1 MRSEAVAVIF
11 PYPPDVELAMQILYR
26 SLRENDR
33 RRYAAVEAAKLGHG
47 GLDYITALLGCDAKT
62 VRHGQKDIQQLAD
75 QDLEDIAPD
84 ERVRKRGGGC
94 KPATERLPDLV
105 PSFHAVLEDHTAG
118 DPMRQQVIWTELT
131 PREIVAALM
140 EKDLYVSE
148 QVIRQLLDDE
158 GYRRRQIQ
166 KYLDMG
172 AHEDR
177 NAQFENIARIK
188 QEYLGSPNPIL
199 SIDTKKRE
207 LLGTFYRDGR
217 VYTRQGLLAFDH
229 DFPSYALGVVIPYGL
244 YDLKRNFGYL
254 SVGTS
259 HDTTEFACDRIAWW
273 WENYGRSL
281 YPEAQ
286 SLCLLCDGGGSNSAD
301 KYLFKEDLQKRA
313 DRLGRE
319 IRIAH
324 YPPYCSKYNPIERR
338 LFPHVTRACQG
349 VIFDSVATVKR
360 LLEKTRTATGLG
372 VVVEVLEKV
381 YQTGRKYAEGFK
393 KDMKI
398 VFDEYLP
405 KWNYRATP
413 TTS

>member
-1 MRSEAVAVIF
+1 VAVTF
-11 PYPPDVELAMQILYR
+11 PYPPDVELAMQVLYR

-47 GLDYITALLGCDAKT
+47 GLDYLAALLGCDPKT
-62 VRHGQKDIQQLAD
+62 IRRGQEDLQRLAD
-75 QDLEDIAPD
+75 GDLEDITPD
-84 ERVRKRGGGC
+84 ERVRRQGGGR
-94 KPATERLPDLV
+94 KPATESLPDLRS
-105 PSFHAVLEDHTAG
+105 SFQAVLEDHTAG
-118 DPMRQQVIWTELT
+118 DPMRAQVIWTDLT
-131 PREIVAALM
+131 PREIGEALI

-148 QVIRQLLDDE
+148 RVIRQLLEDA

-172 AHEDR
+172 SHEDR
-177 NAQFENIARIK
+177 DAQFENIARIK
-188 QEYLGSPNPIL
+188 RDYLDSPDPIL

-229 DFPSYALGVVIPYGL
+229 DFPSYADGVVIPYGL
-244 YDLKRNFGYL
+244 YDLKRNLGYL

-259 HDTTEFACDRIAWW
+259 HDTTEFACDSIAWW

-281 YPEAQ
+281 YPDAH
-286 SLCLLCDGGGSNSAD
+286 SMCLLCDGGGSNSAD
-301 KYLFKEDLQKRA
+301 KYLFKEDLQKLA

-338 LFPHVTRACQG
+338 LFPHGTRACQG

-393 KDMKI
+393 KEMKI
-398 VFDEYLP
+398 VFDKYLP
-405 KWNYRATP
+405 KWNYRAIP

>member
-1 MRSEAVAVIF
+1 MAVAF
-11 PYPPDVELAMQILYR
+11 PYPPDVERVMQVLYR

-47 GLDYITALLGCDAKT
+47 GLDYLAALLGCDPKT
-62 VRHGQKDIQQLAD
+62 IRHGQQDLQQLAD
-75 QDLEDIAPD
+75 RDLEDITPD
-84 ERVRKRGGGC
+84 ERVRKQGGGR
-94 KPATERLPDLV
+94 KPATESLPDLV

-118 DPMRQQVIWTELT
+118 DPMRHEVIWTDLT
-131 PREIVAALM
+131 PREIGEALM

-172 AHEDR
+172 SHEDR

-188 QEYLGSPNPIL
+188 RDYLDSPEPIL

-229 DFPSYALGVVIPYGL
+229 DFPSYADGVVIPYGL
-244 YDLKRNFGYL
+244 YDPKRNFGYL

-259 HDTTEFACDRIAWW
+259 HDTTEFACDSIAWW

-281 YPEAQ
+281 YPDAH
-286 SLCLLCDGGGSNSAD
+286 SMCLLCDGGGSNSAD
-301 KYLFKEDLQKRA
+301 KYLFKEDLQKLA

-393 KDMKI
+393 KEMKI

-405 KWNYRATP
+405 KWNYRAIP
-413 TTS
+413 ATS

>member
-1 MRSEAVAVIF
+1 MPATF
-11 PYPPDVELAMQILYR
+11 PYPPNVERAMQTLYR

-47 GLDYITALLGCDAKT
+47 GLDYITTLLGCDPKT
-62 VRHGQKDIQQLAD
+62 VRHGQQDLEQLAD
-75 QDLEDIAPD
+75 QDLEDIDPD
-84 ERVRKRGGGC
+84 RRVRRPGGGR
-94 KPATERLPDLV
+94 KPARESFPDLV
-105 PSFHAVLEDHTAG
+105 PSLHAVLEDHTAG
-118 DPMRQQVIWTELT
+118 DPMHQEVIWTDLT
-131 PREIVAALM
+131 PREIGEALM
-140 EKDLYVSE
+140 EKDLYVCE

-158 GYRRRQIQ
+158 GYRRHQMQ

-172 AHEDR
+172 EHPDR
-177 NAQFENIARIK
+177 DAQFENIARIK
-188 QEYLGSPNPIL
+188 REYLGSPDPIL

-217 VYTRQGLLAFDH
+217 VYTRQGLLAYDH

-254 SVGTS
+254 SLGTS
-259 HDTTEFACDRIAWW
+259 HDTTEFACDSIGWW
-273 WENYGRSL
+273 WTNYGRSL
-281 YPEAQ
+281 YPDAD

-301 KYLFKEDLQKRA
+301 KYLFKEDLQKLA
-313 DRLGRE
+313 DRLELE

-349 VIFDSVATVKR
+349 VIFDSVATVQR
-360 LLEKTRTATGLG
+360 LVEKTRTATGLG

-381 YQTGRKYAEGFK
+381 YQTGRKYAAGFK
-393 KDMKI
+393 KGMKI
-398 VFDEYLP
+398 VFDDYLP
-405 KWNYRATP
+405 KWNYRAIP
-413 TTS
+413 AAS

>member
-1 MRSEAVAVIF
+1 
-11 PYPPDVELAMQILYR
+11 MQTLYR

-47 GLDYITALLGCDAKT
+47 GLDYLATLLGCDPKT
-62 VRHGQKDIQQLAD
+62 LRRGQRELAQLAG
-75 QDLEDIAPD
+75 QDPDDIGPD
-84 ERVRKRGGGC
+84 PRVRRPGGGR
-94 KPATERLPDLV
+94 KPAREDLPDLV
-105 PSFHAVLEDHTAG
+105 PSLHAVLEDHTAG
-118 DPMRQQVIWTELT
+118 DPMRREVIWTDLT
-131 PREIVAALM
+131 PREIVEALR
-140 EKDLYVSE
+140 EKDLYVGE
-148 QVIRQLLDDE
+148 AVIRQLLQDE
-158 GYRRRQIQ
+158 GYRRRQMQ

-172 AHEDR
+172 EHPNRD
-177 NAQFENIARIK
+177 AQFENIARIK
-188 QEYLGSPNPIL
+188 REYLDSPDPIL

-217 VYTRQGLLAFDH
+217 VYTRQGLLAYDH

-244 YDLKRNFGYL
+244 YDLKRNVGYL
-254 SVGTS
+254 SLGTS
-259 HDTTEFACDRIAWW
+259 HDTTEFACDSIAWW
-273 WENYGRSL
+273 WTNYGQSL
-281 YPEAQ
+281 YPDAD

-301 KYLFKEDLQKRA
+301 KYLFKEDLQKLA
-313 DRLGRE
+313 DRLGLE

-360 LLEKTRTATGLG
+360 LVEKTRTATGLG

-393 KDMKI
+393 KEMKI
-398 VFDEYLP
+398 VFDDDLP
-405 KWNYRATP
+405 KWNYRAIP
-413 TTS
+413 ATS